1 MPNCVCIRL
10 PPQAGWLLG
19 IVHLGRSL
27 SVNSK
32 RADITIGNRVSL
44 GTSRDF
50 GNVLANIVK
59 KLGHSH
65 KNFMQEDER
74 YLQKL
79 F

>member
-1 MPNCVCIRL
+1 MPNCVYIRL

-32 RADITIGNRVSL
+32 QADITIGNRVSL
-44 GTSRDF
+44 GTSRDL
-50 GNVLANIVK
+50 GNVFANIVK
-59 KLGHSH
+59 KLGHIH
-65 KNFMQEDER
+65 KNLMQEDER